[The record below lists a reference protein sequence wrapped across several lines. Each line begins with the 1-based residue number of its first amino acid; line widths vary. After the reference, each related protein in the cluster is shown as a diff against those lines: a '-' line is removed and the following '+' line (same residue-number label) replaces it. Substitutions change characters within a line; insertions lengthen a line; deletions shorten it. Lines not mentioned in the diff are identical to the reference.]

1 MAEIKGVNGV
11 VKVAP
16 NGSTK
21 YALLHVTAFEL
32 TEESETIDVTTMG
45 DASRSILSTF
55 RSFSGTVDGYWDD
68 NDVNFGHD
76 ADTADTTLPDSA
88 DGADVVSTG
97 PRVKAGDRID
107 FEVYPAGTASGNPYY
122 SGDAIVT
129 SISRNASFDG
139 AVELSIAF
147 EGTGDLVYSAA

>member
-1 MAEIKGVNGV
+1 MAEIKGVEGV

-21 YALLHVTAFEL
+21 YALLHVTAFTL
-32 TEESETIDVTTMG
+32 EETSETIDVTTMG
-45 DASRSILSTF
+45 DTSRAILSTF
-55 RSFSGTVDGYWDD
+55 RGFSGTVDGYWDD
-68 NDVNFGHD
+68 NDVNLGHD

-88 DGADVVSTG
+88 DGADVVSTS

-107 FEVYPAGTASGNPYY
+107 FEVYPAGTGASYY

-129 SISRNASFDG
+129 SISRSASFDG
-139 AVELSIAF
+139 AVEYSIAF
-147 EGTGDLVYSAA
+147 EGTGDLTYAA